1 MGKTVTISYENG
13 TVTVPMFSRIKIYRK
28 FGGSVRGYLI
38 GEDDEHLILIVPKD
52 VDDFYDG
59 RIVGDVK
66 TFRKTDLNGFD
77 FYPEVTVLET
87 RNNTGRDQDD
97 NE

>member
-28 FGGSVRGYLI
+28 FGGSVRGYII

-52 VDDFYDG
+52 VDDFYEG
-59 RIVGDVK
+59 VIVGEIK
-66 TFRKTDLNGFD
+66 KFKKSDLNGFN
-77 FYPEVTVLET
+77 FYPEVIVLET
-87 RNNTGRDQDD
+87 RNPGG
-97 NE
+97 